1 MTTVQTVLGPVEA
14 GELGPTLVHEHV
26 VVSYPGDELDPTGSW
41 DRAACVETAV
51 QRMQELQEFGVRTFV
66 DVTVI
71 ESRRDVT
78 ILPEI
83 AERSGMQ
90 IVCAT
95 GFYIEHIGI
104 PYYWR
109 VRTQDEVTELFLH
122 EIEHGIGSTGVKPG
136 VIKIAI
142 GDPPTDQERK
152 VIAAAAVATRESGL
166 SVISHCE
173 NAKGWDV
180 QLDILA
186 EHGVDLSRCLIGHQ
200 DQAPSSDQLNAII
213 ERGAM
218 AGVDRIGFE
227 VLAPE
232 DARIGLVKGVLDA
245 GHADRICLSMD
256 HACYSVSPRFPYA
269 VPEGIRESFEQTL
282 RPAVEDQM
290 WRRPHT
296 YLFTDFI
303 PRLEAAGVERST
315 IDSILI
321 ENPRRL
327 FGG

>member
-1 MTTVQTVLGPVEA
+1 MPAVQTVLGTVDA
-14 GELGPTLVHEHV
+14 SELGPTLVHEHV
-26 VVSYPGDELDPTGSW
+26 VVSYPGDQLDPTRRW

-51 QRMQELQEFGVRTFV
+51 QRMHELQEFGVRTFV

-71 ESRRDVT
+71 ESRRDT
-78 ILPEI
+78 TMLPEI

-109 VRTQDEVTELFLH
+109 VRTQDEITELFLH

-152 VIAAAAVATRESGL
+152 VIAAAATAARESGL

-180 QLDILA
+180 QLDILT

-200 DQAPSSDQLNAII
+200 DQAPSPDQLNAII
-213 ERGAM
+213 GRGAF

-232 DARIGLVKGVLDA
+232 DARVGLIKGVVDA
-245 GHADRICLSMD
+245 GHADRLCLSMD
-256 HACYSVSPRFPYA
+256 HACYPSSPRFPYA
-269 VPEGIRESFEQTL
+269 VAERLRQSFEQAL

-303 PRLEAAGVERST
+303 PRLESAGVERST
-315 IDSILI
+315 IDSILTD
-321 ENPRRL
+321 NPRRL